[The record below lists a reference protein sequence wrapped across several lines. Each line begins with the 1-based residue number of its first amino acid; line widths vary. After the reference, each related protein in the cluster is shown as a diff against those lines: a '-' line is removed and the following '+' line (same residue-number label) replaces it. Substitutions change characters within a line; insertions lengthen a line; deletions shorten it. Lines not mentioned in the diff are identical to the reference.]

1 MEKTTKAAAE
11 EVSGSAGS
19 DFKDY
24 AMEAALLEAQQKRQ
38 SYGVPGP
45 NEPFPVQLHWVLEQA
60 EKSGISHIV
69 RWAPHGRAF
78 VVHRRDLFV
87 EQVLPV

>member
-1 MEKTTKAAAE
+1 MMEKA
-11 EVSGSAGS
+11 

-38 SYGVPGP
+38 SHGSPGP
-45 NEPFPVQLHWVLEQA
+45 NEPFPVQLHWMLEQA
-60 EKSGISHIV
+60 ESAGISQIV
-69 RWAPHGRAF
+69 RWSPHGRSF

-87 EQVLPV
+87 EKVLPV

>member
-1 MEKTTKAAAE
+1 MEKATKATAA
-11 EVSGSAGS
+11 ATQDAAS

-60 EKSGISHIV
+60 EQKGISHIV
-69 RWAPHGRAF
+69 R
-78 VVHRRDLFV
+78 
-87 EQVLPV
+87 